1 MQIMHKLSEKYIK
14 KHQFIDRKNKKEKKL
29 KNMLTYTKL
38 HDILNTT
45 KEERTKQDHQEER
58 QESQGEI

>member
-1 MQIMHKLSEKYIK
+1 MQIMHKLSEKYTK
-14 KHQFIDRKNKKEKKL
+14 NNQFIDRKNKKRKKL

>member
-1 MQIMHKLSEKYIK
+1 MQIMRKLSEKYIK
-14 KHQFIDRKNKKEKKL
+14 NHKFIDRKNKKRKKL

>member
-1 MQIMHKLSEKYIK
+1 MHELSEKYTIYS
-14 KHQFIDRKNKKEKKL
+14 QFIDRKIKIWKKL
-29 KNMLTYTKL
+29 KNMLTYTEL

-45 KEERTKQDHQEER
+45 KEEKTNQDHQEER

>member
-1 MQIMHKLSEKYIK
+1 MHELSEKYTMYS
-14 KHQFIDRKNKKEKKL
+14 QFIDRKIKIWKKL
-29 KNMLTYTKL
+29 KNMLTYTEL

-45 KEERTKQDHQEER
+45 KEEKTNQDHQEER

>member
-29 KNMLTYTKL
+29 KKYV
-38 HDILNTT
+38 DIY
-45 KEERTKQDHQEER
+45 K
-58 QESQGEI
+58 IA

>member
-14 KHQFIDRKNKKEKKL
+14 KYQFIDRKNKKRKKL

>member
-1 MQIMHKLSEKYIK
+1 MHELSEKYIK
-14 KHQFIDRKNKKEKKL
+14 KHQFIDRKNKKRKKL

-58 QESQGEI
+58 QESKVKYK

>member
-1 MQIMHKLSEKYIK
+1 MQIMRKLSEKYTK
-14 KHQFIDRKNKKEKKL
+14 NHQFIDRKNKKRKKL
-29 KNMLTYTKL
+29 KNMLTYTKM

>member
-1 MQIMHKLSEKYIK
+1 MHELSEKYIK
-14 KHQFIDRKNKKEKKL
+14 YLQFIERKIKIWKKL

-58 QESQGEI
+58 QESQGEN

>member
-1 MQIMHKLSEKYIK
+1 MYELSEKYTIYS
-14 KHQFIDRKNKKEKKL
+14 QFIDRKIKIWKKL
-29 KNMLTYTKL
+29 KNMLTYTEL

>member
-14 KHQFIDRKNKKEKKL
+14 SHQFIDRKNKKRKKL

>member
-1 MQIMHKLSEKYIK
+1 MHELSEKYTIYS
-14 KHQFIDRKNKKEKKL
+14 QFIDRKIKIWKKL
-29 KNMLTYTKL
+29 KNMLTYTEL

>member
-1 MQIMHKLSEKYIK
+1 MHELSEKYTIYS
-14 KHQFIDRKNKKEKKL
+14 QFIDRKIKNMKKL
-29 KNMLTYTKL
+29 KNMLTYTEL

-45 KEERTKQDHQEER
+45 KEEKTNQDHQEER